1 LISVVE
7 RVAILS
13 DDCMI
18 SPEDLFLESRNTKN
32 GKNIG
37 LMEKELI
44 IEVLQSVEN
53 DIFEAAKVLGMSK
66 VALKNK
72 IKKYLIEV

>member
-1 LISVVE
+1 MISVVE